1 MAGDIPQIGF
11 DNPASDAGLVLRAAC
26 FEAANI
32 IKYMPRW
39 D

>member
-26 FEAANI
+26 LVATGI
-32 IKYMPRW
+32 ILALN
-39 D
+39 

>member
-11 DNPASDAGLVLRAAC
+11 DNPASDARLVLRAAC
-26 FEAANI
+26 FVATGI
-32 IKYMPRW
+32 IKYMSRW